1 MDIRQKITDQI
12 IHLIEQGQAKGESMW
27 DTTVKFGLPLNYQ
40 TKRPYNGINI
50 LTMTGEAVE
59 RGYSRNEWLTFKQAQ
74 AMGAQVNKGA
84 KGVMGV
90 FFKMLDRKDAKT
102 EDDKI
107 PMMSPFWVFNVDEIT
122 GLPEVPE
129 VQRHEFDPIEE
140 AERMLAASGAAITW
154 QGVRAFYRPST
165 DSIYMPD
172 RDRFSSAANAYAVA
186 LHELTHWTGHESR
199 LNRDY
204 GKMIKI
210 DKYAFEELVAE
221 LGAAYLVGHLGLT
234 GAKLENHA
242 DYLQHYLE
250 ILKADKSAIFTAA
263 RMASQAF
270 DFILKLT
277 TEPANEETTQ
287 PETLAA

>member
-27 DTTVKFGLPLNYQ
+27 DTTVRFGLPLNYQ

-50 LTMTGEAVE
+50 LTMTNEAVA

-74 AMGAQVNKGA
+74 AMGAQVSKGA

-102 EDDKI
+102 EEDKM
-107 PMMSPFWVFNVDEIT
+107 PMMSSFWVFNVDEIT

-129 VQRHEFDPIEE
+129 VQRQEFDPIEE
-140 AERMLAASGAAITW
+140 AERMLAASGASITW

-172 RDRFSSAANAYAVA
+172 RDRFSSASNAYAVA

-204 GKMIKI
+204 GKMTKV

-221 LGAAYLVGHLGLT
+221 LGAAYFVGNLGLT

-250 ILKADKSAIFTAA
+250 ILKADKSAIFTAS

-277 TEPANEETTQ
+277 TVAANEETTQ
-287 PETLAA
+287 PEILAA

>member
-27 DTTVKFGLPLNYQ
+27 DTTVRFGLPLNYQ

-50 LTMTGEAVE
+50 LTMTNEAVA

-74 AMGAQVNKGA
+74 AMGAQVSKGA

-102 EDDKI
+102 EEDKM
-107 PMMSPFWVFNVDEIT
+107 PMMSSFWVFNVDEIT

-129 VQRHEFDPIEE
+129 VQRQEFDPIEE
-140 AERMLAASGAAITW
+140 AERMLAASGASITW

-172 RDRFSSAANAYAVA
+172 RDRFSSASNAYAVA

-204 GKMIKI
+204 GKMTKV

-221 LGAAYLVGHLGLT
+221 LGAAYFVGNLGLT

-277 TEPANEETTQ
+277 TVAANEETTQ
-287 PETLAA
+287 PEILAA

>member
-1 MDIRQKITDQI
+1 MDIRQAITDQI
-12 IHLIEQGQAKGESMW
+12 IHIIEQGLAKGETMW
-27 DTTVKFGLPLNYQ
+27 DTTVKFGLPMNYQ
-40 TKRPYNGINI
+40 TKRPYNGINV
-50 LTMTGEAVE
+50 LALTGEAVE

-74 AMGAQVNKGA
+74 AIGAKVNKGA

-90 FFKMLDRKDAKT
+90 FFKMVDRKEPKA

-107 PMMSPFWVFNVDEIT
+107 PMLSLFWVFNVDEIS

-129 VQRHEFDPIEE
+129 VERHDFDPIDE
-140 AERMLAASGAAITW
+140 AERILGASGAAITW
-154 QGVRAFYRPST
+154 QGLRAFYRLST
-165 DSIYMPD
+165 DEIYMPD
-172 RDRFSSAANAYAVA
+172 RNRFSSAANAYAVV

-204 GKMIKI
+204 GKMTKV
-210 DKYAFEELVAE
+210 DRYAFEELVAE
-221 LGAAYLVGHLGLT
+221 LGAAYLVAHLGIQ
-234 GAKLENHA
+234 GSKLENHA

-250 ILKADKSAIFTAA
+250 ILKTDKTAIFTAA

-277 TEPANEETTQ
+277 TESANESDVQ
-287 PETLAA
+287 PEARVA